1 MSQKLLLGLVLGLTG
16 VGAVICGV
24 NLHKKIEHDCG
35 VNLHKKIEHEDSA
48 DFNNADFE

>member
-24 NLHKKIEHDCG
+24 NIHKKMDR
-35 VNLHKKIEHEDSA
+35 EDST
-48 DFNNADFE
+48 DFTNADFE

>member
-24 NLHKKIEHDCG
+24 NLHNKIER
-35 VNLHKKIEHEDSA
+35 EDNT
-48 DFNNADFE
+48 DFNGADFE

>member
-24 NLHKKIEHDCG
+24 NLHNKIER
-35 VNLHKKIEHEDSA
+35 EDNT
-48 DFNNADFE
+48 DFKDADFE

>member
-24 NLHKKIEHDCG
+24 NLHKKIEH
-35 VNLHKKIEHEDSA
+35 EDSV
-48 DFNNADFE
+48 DFNDADYE

>member
-24 NLHKKIEHDCG
+24 NLHKKIEHEG
-35 VNLHKKIEHEDSA
+35 NV
-48 DFNNADFE
+48 DFNDADYE

>member
-24 NLHKKIEHDCG
+24 NLH
-35 VNLHKKIEHEDSA
+35 NKIEHENNIDFKDA
-48 DFNNADFE
+48 DFV

>member
-24 NLHKKIEHDCG
+24 NLHNKIERENDT
-35 VNLHKKIEHEDSA
+35 
-48 DFNNADFE
+48 DFKDADFE

>member
-24 NLHKKIEHDCG
+24 NLH
-35 VNLHKKIEHEDSA
+35 NKIEHEDNT
-48 DFNNADFE
+48 DFNEIRS

>member
-24 NLHKKIEHDCG
+24 NLHNKI
-35 VNLHKKIEHEDSA
+35 KYEDDT
-48 DFNNADFE
+48 DFKDADFE

>member
-24 NLHKKIEHDCG
+24 NLHNKIEHKD
-35 VNLHKKIEHEDSA
+35 NT
-48 DFNNADFE
+48 DFKNADFE